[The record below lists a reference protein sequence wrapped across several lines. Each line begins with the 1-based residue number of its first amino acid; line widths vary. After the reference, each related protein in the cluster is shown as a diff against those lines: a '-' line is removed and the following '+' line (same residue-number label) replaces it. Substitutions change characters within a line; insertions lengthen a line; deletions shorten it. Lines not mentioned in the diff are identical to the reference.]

1 MKKDKKDKKEK
12 FRNKLF
18 KLHEQNVTWLTELE
32 FVQDEHIFLENL
44 LSTHFLDLSSEKLF
58 EPTKKLI
65 YRLNDVKKM
74 DNELEDAIQTHNK
87 HVATLLESLQL
98 DGKKDVVKE
107 HQSIKKDFETFYLK
121 FKFVKK
127 KIYNMIKEIMKEHK
141 QKLLISNR

>member
-1 MKKDKKDKKEK
+1 MKKDKKEK

-32 FVQDEHIFLENL
+32 FVQDEHIFLEDL
-44 LSTHFLDLSSEKLF
+44 LSAHFLDLSSEKLF

-65 YRLNDVKKM
+65 HRLNDVEKM

-107 HQSIKKDFETFYLK
+107 HQSIKRDFETFYLK

>member
-1 MKKDKKDKKEK
+1 MKKVKKEK

-32 FVQDEHIFLENL
+32 FAQDEHIFLENL
-44 LSTHFLDLSSEKLF
+44 LSTYFLDLSSEKLF

-65 YRLNDVKKM
+65 HKLNDVEIM

-98 DGKKDVVKE
+98 EGKKDVVKE
-107 HQSIKKDFETFYLK
+107 HQSIKKDFDIFHLK

-141 QKLLISNR
+141 QKLLISNP

>member
-1 MKKDKKDKKEK
+1 MKKDKKEK
-12 FRNKLF
+12 FKTKLF
-18 KLHEQNVTWLTELE
+18 KLHEQNVVWLTELE
-32 FVQDEHIFLENL
+32 FAQDEHTFLENL
-44 LSTHFLDLSSEKLF
+44 LSAHFLELSSEKLF

-65 YRLNDVKKM
+65 QKLNDVEKM

-98 DGKKDVVKE
+98 EGKKDVVKE
-107 HQSIKKDFETFYLK
+107 HKFIKKDFETFHLK

-141 QKLLISNR
+141 QKLLISNP

>member
-1 MKKDKKDKKEK
+1 MKKDKKEK

-65 YRLNDVKKM
+65 HKLNDVEIM
-74 DNELEDAIQTHNK
+74 GNELEDTIQTHNK

-107 HQSIKKDFETFYLK
+107 HQSIKNDFETFHLK

>member
-1 MKKDKKDKKEK
+1 MKKDKKEK

-32 FVQDEHIFLENL
+32 FVQVEHIFLENL
-44 LSTHFLDLSSEKLF
+44 LSTHFLDLSSEKLI

-65 YRLNDVKKM
+65 QKLNDVEKM

-98 DGKKDVVKE
+98 DGKKDVVNE
-107 HQSIKKDFETFYLK
+107 HQSIKNDFETFHLK
-121 FKFVKK
+121 FRFVKK